1 MKQTL
6 QSRLDEKVALVT
18 GGSRGIGAAIAA
30 RLARD
35 GAKVVVNYV
44 ADDNAA
50 NGVVKQIATSG
61 GEAIAVKADVSQIEA
76 IQSLV
81 AAAQSRFGRLDI
93 LINNAGIIRA
103 GPVDAI
109 VEDDF
114 DRMFAANVKS
124 VLFLSQAAARLFA
137 DQGGVIVNLSSIN
150 TRGPTP
156 RGAIYSATKAAVE
169 ALTVSLAREWGPRGI
184 RVNAV
189 APGQTDTDMLRAA
202 NSAESI
208 VANIPRIALGRLG
221 TSEEIADVV
230 AFLAS
235 AEARWIT
242 GETLHVS
249 GGQRL

>member
-1 MKQTL
+1 MKQAI
-6 QSRLDEKVALVT
+6 QGRFVGKVALVT
-18 GGSRGIGAAIAA
+18 GGSRGIGAAVSA

-35 GAKVVVNYV
+35 GAKIVVNYV
-44 ADDNAA
+44 SDKDAADRMIR
-50 NGVVKQIATSG
+50 QIFALG
-61 GEAIAVKADVSQIEA
+61 GEAIALKADVSQ
-76 IQSLV
+76 V
-81 AAAQSRFGRLDI
+81 DAAQNLVGAATSHFGRLDI
-93 LINNAGIIRA
+93 LVNNAALLLA

-109 VEDDF
+109 AEQDF

-124 VLFLSQAAARLFA
+124 MLFLSQAAARVFG

-150 TRGPTP
+150 TRAPSP

-169 ALTVSLAREWGPRGI
+169 ALTVSLAREWAPRGI

-208 VANIPRIALGRLG
+208 QANIPRIALGRLG
-221 TSEEIADVV
+221 TAEEIADVV

-242 GETLHVS
+242 GETLHVN